1 MNWICKYCGGDTSGV
16 DLDYLI
22 NTDHLSCVLSDMPN
36 PVNPKR
42 KIMKIKGW
50 DKISGFTYKGM
61 CIVNPIHNADETKYM
76 ATILNLNLPQKPKWE
91 LSVLTDEHKF
101 KHDDCF
107 HIILRNENNIS
118 STTMATKE
126 MMKSLPQFRMLIET
140 MIDEILKIELTSA
153 PISHSINVSS
163 NSGILSA
170 ITTNSNTI
178 TWDTNIHTNLPSSM
192 VTAMQD
198 LQKQIDKLT
207 KQ

>member
-1 MNWICKYCGGDTSGV
+1 VNWICKYCGGDTSGV

-22 NTDHLSCVLSDMPN
+22 NTDHLSCTLNDMPN
-36 PVNPKR
+36 PSNPKR

-61 CIVNPIHNADETKYM
+61 CIVNPMHNADETKYY

-101 KHDDCF
+101 KRDDCF

-126 MMKSLPQFRMLIET
+126 MMKSLPRFRMLIET
-140 MIDEILKIELTSA
+140 MID
-153 PISHSINVSS
+153 
-163 NSGILSA
+163 
-170 ITTNSNTI
+170 
-178 TWDTNIHTNLPSSM
+178 
-192 VTAMQD
+192 
-198 LQKQIDKLT
+198 KLT
-207 KQ
+207 NNEIQI